1 MLHNLLRWLEKILIA
16 LCGAGMAG
24 ILYFLSGTV
33 LPLGYSPAGE
43 QRADAIETSAP
54 YADLKGYQD
63 ILDLQKAFVRNAK
76 KLKPSVVSVNNL
88 RKIHKGASRGSFHRP
103 KTPESWYLQ
112 FREWM
117 SDFLEREY
125 VVEGLGSGVILDKQG
140 HILTNYH
147 VVEDANRIHVRL
159 HDNREYNAR
168 VVGTDPVTDLAVLK
182 IFAIKN
188 LPVPAFG
195 NAERLNVGEWV
206 MAIGNPY
213 GLDGT
218 VTVGVVSGKSR
229 SDLGI
234 ATFENFLQTDASI
247 NPGNSGGPLINI
259 EGEIVGINTAVAA
272 IGAGVGF
279 AIPIEMAR
287 TVGEELIRKGKVERG
302 WLGVGIQP
310 LTPELAR
317 SFNMPELEGGVVV
330 NNVDR
335 ETPAIKGGMQRGDI
349 IVQFDG
355 RAIANAK
362 NFQQM
367 VASAPIGRLV
377 PIKII
382 RDGHEKMLEIKIG
395 KMEH

>member
-1 MLHNLLRWLEKILIA
+1 
-16 LCGAGMAG
+16 
-24 ILYFLSGTV
+24 
-33 LPLGYSPAGE
+33 
-43 QRADAIETSAP
+43 
-54 YADLKGYQD
+54 
-63 ILDLQKAFVRNAK
+63 
-76 KLKPSVVSVNNL
+76 
-88 RKIHKGASRGSFHRP
+88 
-103 KTPESWYLQ
+103 
-112 FREWM
+112 
-117 SDFLEREY
+117 
-125 VVEGLGSGVILDKQG
+125 

-168 VVGTDPVTDLAVLK
+168 IVGTDPVTDLAVLK

-195 NAERLNVGEWV
+195 SSERLNVGEWV

-287 TVGEELIRKGKVERG
+287 AIGEELVRKGQVERG

-310 LTPELAR
+310 LTPDLAR

-330 NNVDR
+330 NNVDS

-355 RAIANAK
+355 RSIANAK

-367 VASAPIGRLV
+367 VASARIGRV
-377 PIKII
+377 IPIKII
-382 RDGHEKMLEIKIG
+382 RDGHEKTLEIKIG
-395 KMEH
+395 KMEY